1 MSWPVQRARDPGG
14 LVLLGINLYVSSI
27 LPPPVE
33 RPEVPYTFFREQ
45 AGAGNVKEVTSQADE
60 VQGEFRRP
68 VKFPPNGPG
77 EAVTPF
83 RTVRP
88 AFADDQ
94 LLDLLIEKVNARPID
109 AGRPLWQTLLIGFG
123 PNLLL
128 VGVFLLIARR
138 AAAAAGGGGI
148 GGLGRSRAQ
157 RYEAS
162 SERTTFEDVAGIDEA
177 EDELAEIVGFLH
189 EPDRY
194 RRLGAAIPRGVLLA
208 GLPGTG
214 KTLLARAV
222 AGEAD
227 VPFFSLSAS
236 GFIEMVVGV
245 GASRVRD
252 LFKAG
257 QGGRPGDHLH
267 RRARRDRPGA
277 RRRRRQHRRPRRAGA
292 DAQPDPHRD
301 GRLLGC
307 RGRDRARRH

>member
-1 MSWPVQRARDPGG
+1 
-14 LVLLGINLYVSSI
+14 
-27 LPPPVE
+27 
-33 RPEVPYTFFREQ
+33 VPYTFFREQ

-94 LLDLLIEKVNARPID
+94 LLDLLIEKVNARHID

-177 EDELAEIVGFLH
+177 EDELAEIVGNLVNEAARLAATRGRAAVVPGDFTQAM
-189 EPDRY
+189 EKIV
-194 RRLGAAIPRGVLLA
+194 LGAERREGAYGSARGL
-208 GLPGTG
+208 
-214 KTLLARAV
+214 
-222 AGEAD
+222 
-227 VPFFSLSAS
+227 
-236 GFIEMVVGV
+236 
-245 GASRVRD
+245 VR
-252 LFKAG
+252 
-257 QGGRPGDHLH
+257 
-267 RRARRDRPGA
+267 
-277 RRRRRQHRRPRRAGA
+277 
-292 DAQPDPHRD
+292 
-301 GRLLGC
+301 
-307 RGRDRARRH
+307 

>member
-138 AAAAAGGGGI
+138 AAAAA
-148 GGLGRSRAQ
+148 RW
-157 RYEAS
+157 
-162 SERTTFEDVAGIDEA
+162 
-177 EDELAEIVGFLH
+177 
-189 EPDRY
+189 
-194 RRLGAAIPRGVLLA
+194 
-208 GLPGTG
+208 
-214 KTLLARAV
+214 
-222 AGEAD
+222 
-227 VPFFSLSAS
+227 
-236 GFIEMVVGV
+236 
-245 GASRVRD
+245 
-252 LFKAG
+252 
-257 QGGRPGDHLH
+257 
-267 RRARRDRPGA
+267 RARRW
-277 RRRRRQHRRPRRAGA
+277 
-292 DAQPDPHRD
+292 
-301 GRLLGC
+301 
-307 RGRDRARRH
+307 